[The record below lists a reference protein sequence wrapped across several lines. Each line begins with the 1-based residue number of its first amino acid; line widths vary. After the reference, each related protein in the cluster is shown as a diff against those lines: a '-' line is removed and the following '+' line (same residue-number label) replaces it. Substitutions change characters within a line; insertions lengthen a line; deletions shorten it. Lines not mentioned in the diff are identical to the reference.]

1 MKMTSET
8 SYLPEHLS
16 AEGASCGKDACMD
29 QNIKTETQNSQS
41 AVQTI
46 DRSNEV
52 LIDPETSFDDLL
64 RILQSKPDIAKAEKL
79 EREEQ
84 ERKAKEAR
92 LRAAFGKDYEAVV
105 EGTAEGQRLE
115 KAKRRPG
122 AIQLRTEV
130 PRIAVKQIGTDGL
143 CEVFV
148 NGYAIYDNGDRKTVL
163 WVPDCGSATY
173 HFTKLR
179 DNEKQYQVEKDTVG
193 QDVFGPAPW
202 YIALT
207 VAGEN
212 SIERNL
218 DHPKSIGTTSE
229 TGDKED
235 YDVKPEH
242 RWIGGTHFDSPEEAY
257 IKKEAEEERRKALT
271 EKQWVI
277 LQLYYEDNL
286 TQEEIGNRLNLHHST
301 VGEQLKLARKKLGN
315 DPEKYFSIQP
325 RKNPSEK
332 S

>member
-1 MKMTSET
+1 
-8 SYLPEHLS
+8 
-16 AEGASCGKDACMD
+16 MD
-29 QNIKTETQNSQS
+29 QNFKTETQNSQS
-41 AVQTI
+41 AVQPI
-46 DRSNEV
+46 DRTDEV

-64 RILQSKPDIAKAEKL
+64 SILQSKPDIAVAEKL

-84 ERKAKEAR
+84 EREAREAR

-105 EGTAEGQRLE
+105 EGTAQDQRLE

-130 PRIAVKQIGTDGL
+130 PRIAVKQIGADGL
-143 CEVFV
+143 CEVYI

-218 DHPKSIGTTSE
+218 EHPRSIGTTSE

-242 RWIGGTHFDSPEEAY
+242 RWIGGTHFENPEEAY
-257 IKKEAEEERRKALT
+257 IKKEAEEERRAALD
-271 EKQWVI
+271 EEQKEVYK
-277 LQLYYEDNL
+277 LYYEKGL
-286 TQEEIGNRLNLHHST
+286 SQEAIGLILGINKSSVSRRLSTIRKKFAGNR
-301 VGEQLKLARKKLGN
+301 
-315 DPEKYFSIQP
+315 EKFFSV
-325 RKNPSEK
+325 
-332 S
+332 

>member
-1 MKMTSET
+1 
-8 SYLPEHLS
+8 
-16 AEGASCGKDACMD
+16 MD

-84 ERKAKEAR
+84 EREAKEAR

-163 WVPDCGSATY
+163 WAPDCGSATY

-202 YIALT
+202 YIALM

-242 RWIGGTHFDSPEEAY
+242 RWIGGTHFENPEEAY
-257 IKKEAEEERRKALT
+257 IKKEEAEEIRRMAFGLKK
-271 EKQWVI
+271 KQRDAVD
-277 LQLYYEDNL
+277 LYYFKGFSEEQAAEKLGIAQSSFSERLSNARNTL
-286 TQEEIGNRLNLHHST
+286 AEEI
-301 VGEQLKLARKKLGN
+301 KKV
-315 DPEKYFSIQP
+315 F
-325 RKNPSEK
+325 
-332 S
+332 

>member
-1 MKMTSET
+1 
-8 SYLPEHLS
+8 
-16 AEGASCGKDACMD
+16 MD
-29 QNIKTETQNSQS
+29 QNIKTEVQRSQS
-41 AVQTI
+41 AVQPI
-46 DRSNEV
+46 DRTNEV

-64 RILQSKPDIAKAEKL
+64 RILKTKPGIAEAEKL
-79 EREEQ
+79 EREEK
-84 ERKAKEAR
+84 ELEAR
-92 LRAAFGKDYEAVV
+92 EAHLRAVFGKDYEAVV
-105 EGTAEGQRLE
+105 EGTAEEQRLK

-130 PRIAVKQIGTDGL
+130 PRIAMKQIGKDGL

-193 QDVFGPAPW
+193 QDVFGPALW
-202 YIALT
+202 YIALM

-218 DHPKSIGTTSE
+218 DHPRSIGTTSE

-235 YDVKPEH
+235 YEVKSEP
-242 RWIGGTHFDSPEEAY
+242 RWIGGSHFDNPEEAY
-257 IKKEAEEERRKALT
+257 IKKEAEEERRAAMTKKQLAAYECCYVNGYSEDKAA
-271 EKQWVI
+271 
-277 LQLYYEDNL
+277 
-286 TQEEIGNRLNLHHST
+286 QELGISRRALRDRINGIH
-301 VGEQLKLARKKLGN
+301 VKIKKN
-315 DPEKYFSIQP
+315 PQKYFSMDTANLP
-325 RKNPSEK
+325 AEK

>member
-1 MKMTSET
+1 
-8 SYLPEHLS
+8 
-16 AEGASCGKDACMD
+16 MD
-29 QNIKTETQNSQS
+29 QNIKTDAQGSQS
-41 AVQTI
+41 AVQPI
-46 DRSNEV
+46 DRTNEV

-64 RILQSKPDIAKAEKL
+64 HILQTEPGIAEVEKL

-84 ERKAKEAR
+84 ELEAR
-92 LRAAFGKDYEAVV
+92 EAHLRAVFGKDYEAVV
-105 EGTAEGQRLE
+105 EGTAEEQRLQ

-130 PRIAVKQIGTDGL
+130 PRIAMKQIGDDGL

-148 NGYAIYDNGDRKTVL
+148 NGYAVYDNGDRKTVL

-173 HFTKLR
+173 YFTKLR

-218 DHPKSIGTTSE
+218 DHPRSIGTTSE
-229 TGDKED
+229 IGDKED
-235 YDVKPEH
+235 YEVKSEP
-242 RWIGGTHFDSPEEAY
+242 RWIGGSHFDNPEEAY
-257 IKKEAEEERRKALT
+257 IKKEAEEERKKALT

-277 LQLYYEDNL
+277 LQLYYEDKL

-301 VGEQLKLARKKLGN
+301 VGEQLKLARKKLSK

-325 RKNPSEK
+325 RKNPAEK